1 MAYASR
7 NLNAAER
14 NYNTTELELLA
25 IIWACERFRP
35 YIFGVEFEL
44 VTDHKPLTYISALN
58 LSSSRLIRWKMRL
71 QEYSFKIVHK
81 AGKEHINADVLSRLY
96 ENVTVSSIEEE
107 LKIDDDYMRRMQ
119 YTDDEIRATIKN
131 AKAKGGK
138 FNQFELVDGI
148 LYCVKKNLKSYEPQ
162 QQKRLV
168 VPRILVGQVLTV
180 CHDHVCSAHLGIN
193 KTWTRVASRYFWTG
207 MKEDV
212 MERVES
218 CLDCAE
224 CKEPYASRATLGSI
238 IDPELPFDKIGIDFL
253 GPLRETNDGNKHI
266 LVITDYATRWVEA
279 FATADQKATTVAK
292 ILVNEIIS
300 RHGSPVE
307 ILSDKGKNFL
317 SDVVKEIC

>member
-1 MAYASR
+1 M
-7 NLNAAER
+7 
-14 NYNTTELELLA
+14 
-25 IIWACERFRP
+25 
-35 YIFGVEFEL
+35 
-44 VTDHKPLTYISALN
+44 TDHKPLTYISALN

-148 LYCVKKNLKSYEPQ
+148 LYCVKKNLKSCEPQ

-180 CHDHVCSAHLGIN
+180 YHDHVCSAHLGKKQN
-193 KTWTRVASRYFWTG
+193 L
-207 MKEDV
+207 D
-212 MERVES
+212 ES
-218 CLDCAE
+218 SQSVL
-224 CKEPYASRATLGSI
+224 L
-238 IDPELPFDKIGIDFL
+238 
-253 GPLRETNDGNKHI
+253 DGN
-266 LVITDYATRWVEA
+266 EGG
-279 FATADQKATTVAK
+279 
-292 ILVNEIIS
+292 
-300 RHGSPVE
+300 RHGMGRNMS
-307 ILSDKGKNFL
+307 
-317 SDVVKEIC
+317 